1 MGSSR
6 MSRAVSR
13 EAVDVNEE
21 VESLL
26 RHSGGAAE

>member
-6 MSRAVSR
+6 VSRAVSR

-21 VESLL
+21 VEALL
-26 RHSGGAAE
+26 RLSGGAAE